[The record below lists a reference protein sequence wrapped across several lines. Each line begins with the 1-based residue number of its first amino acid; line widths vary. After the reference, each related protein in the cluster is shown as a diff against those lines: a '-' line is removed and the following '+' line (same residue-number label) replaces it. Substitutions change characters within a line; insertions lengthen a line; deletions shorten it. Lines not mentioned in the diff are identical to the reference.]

1 MATLVE
7 NILRKAVEEGFVR
20 YEDGNFYDRNDDII
34 LVNQDPVSPGSGSNL
49 IPFIAYASSPDGAGF
64 TLTSSDTLEYIAFKI
79 AASDAV
85 LVAADFAGLW
95 FHRKGLP
102 GSGGTGVDGIDG
114 RQAGFPVVFLSDT
127 GATKPALQGGVK
139 FNHASLASATVMY
152 IDELSPAGDD
162 RSALIN
168 TLTPGTLFTL
178 NIDSPT
184 GTTTATFEFSG
195 AVTDNTDWFSIP
207 VINRLVSASTFSD
220 GDACTFQISGTN
232 NSFFNAATGEI
243 ESPKGTPVSGTY
255 TAATLDALKAAK
267 PAATNADYNAVV
279 QDAGG
284 LTNPLLDPRA
294 IAMNSDGANWNPLN
308 GTGLLGIM
316 TASIIVTAPASTF
329 TGPYTLTSAG
339 GGARTKVAGGGA
351 HGLTS
356 ALAVTGQRK
365 IYVSAGNGTVGL
377 WTVKV
382 IAVDTSGTDFEID
395 LPYNAANTI
404 TSIALAND
412 TDVIRMLD
420 IEYPDLRSNSTII
433 CTVDMQC
440 TNSANIKRQYVDL
453 RAAGDEP
460 NGTMFCNASMVSAL
474 GLRRETVITNKHATN
489 IQHSKASSTSPTTGG
504 NYAAMVTGSIQT
516 NAGCVVGVGAKFA
529 AANEYVELIQVYP
542 QVIL

>member
-20 YEDGNFYDRNDDII
+20 YEDGNFYDKNDQII
-34 LVNQDPVSPGSGSNL
+34 SVNQDPGSGVSSNM
-49 IPFIAYASSPDGAGF
+49 IPFIAYASSPDGTGF
-64 TLTSSDTLEYIAFKI
+64 TLTNSNTLEYTAFKI
-79 AASDAV
+79 AAADAV
-85 LVAADFAGLW
+85 LVASDFAGLW

-102 GSGGTGVDGIDG
+102 GSSGIGADGANG

-127 GATKPALQGGVK
+127 SSTKPAQQGGVK
-139 FNHASLASATVMY
+139 FNHASLDSATVMY
-152 IDELSPAGDD
+152 IDELSPEGND

-195 AVTDNTDWFSIP
+195 SITDNTDWFSIP
-207 VINRLVSASTFSD
+207 VINRIVSASTFSD
-220 GDACTFQISGTN
+220 GDSCTFQISGTN
-232 NSFFNAATGEI
+232 NSFYNQATGEI
-243 ESPKGTPVSGTY
+243 ESPKGTPISGTF
-255 TAATLDALKAAK
+255 TAATLDSLEAAK
-267 PAATNADYNAVV
+267 PAATNQDYNVIV
-279 QDAGG
+279 GDIGG

-294 IAMNSDGANWNPLN
+294 VSMNSDGEKWIVIN
-308 GTGLLGIM
+308 GIGLLGVLSE
-316 TASIIVTAPASTF
+316 SIIVTAPASTF
-329 TGPYTLTSAG
+329 TGAYTLTSAG
-339 GGARTKVAGGGA
+339 AGARTKISGGGA
-351 HGLTS
+351 HGLTT
-356 ALAVTGQRK
+356 AAAVNRK
-365 IYVSAGNGTVGL
+365 IYVASGDNTVGL
-377 WTVKV
+377 WAIKV

-404 TSIALAND
+404 TAIALAND
-412 TDVIRMLD
+412 TDVVRMLD
-420 IEYPDLRSNSTII
+420 IEHPSLRSNSTII

-453 RAAGDEP
+453 RAAGAAP

-489 IQHSKASSTSPTTGG
+489 IQHSKASSASPTTGG

>member
-1 MATLVE
+1 
-7 NILRKAVEEGFVR
+7 
-20 YEDGNFYDRNDDII
+20 
-34 LVNQDPVSPGSGSNL
+34 
-49 IPFIAYASSPDGAGF
+49 
-64 TLTSSDTLEYIAFKI
+64 
-79 AASDAV
+79 
-85 LVAADFAGLW
+85 
-95 FHRKGLP
+95 
-102 GSGGTGVDGIDG
+102 
-114 RQAGFPVVFLSDT
+114 
-127 GATKPALQGGVK
+127 
-139 FNHASLASATVMY
+139 
-152 IDELSPAGDD
+152 
-162 RSALIN
+162 
-168 TLTPGTLFTL
+168 
-178 NIDSPT
+178 
-184 GTTTATFEFSG
+184 
-195 AVTDNTDWFSIP
+195 
-207 VINRLVSASTFSD
+207 
-220 GDACTFQISGTN
+220 
-232 NSFFNAATGEI
+232 
-243 ESPKGTPVSGTY
+243 
-255 TAATLDALKAAK
+255 
-267 PAATNADYNAVV
+267 
-279 QDAGG
+279 
-284 LTNPLLDPRA
+284 
-294 IAMNSDGANWNPLN
+294 
-308 GTGLLGIM
+308 M